1 MRRILGILKDSVCP
15 WNALHGRYHVA
26 YSVKRDRPF
35 FMWENSWGQEHFT
48 GETNCGINLVLAE
61 ILLYSKMDFWYT
73 G

>member
-1 MRRILGILKDSVCP
+1 
-15 WNALHGRYHVA
+15 
-26 YSVKRDRPF
+26 
-35 FMWENSWGQEHFT
+35 MWENSWGQEHFT